1 MENQPQTVD
10 AAAHQ
15 AIIAELVDQRDKALA
30 EAANKGA
37 ENRLMKAQMQRE
49 QEAQAAADTPP
60 AKDEKVKKWQP
71 HLIAY

>member
-60 AKDEKVKKWQP
+60 AKDEKVKK
-71 HLIAY
+71 

>member
-37 ENRLMKAQMQRE
+37 EHRLMKAQIQQA
-49 QEAQAAADTPP
+49 QEAQAAAETPP
-60 AKDEKVKKWQP
+60 AKDEKAKK
-71 HLIAY
+71 

>member
-37 ENRLMKAQMQRE
+37 ENRLMKAQMQRD

-60 AKDEKVKKWQP
+60 AKDEKVKK
-71 HLIAY
+71 